1 MPLKTGKIELIN
13 NMINTGKTRI
23 EYFDIL
29 KGIGILYMVLGHC
42 SAGGD
47 AMNHYIHA
55 FHMPLFFF
63 VSGYFFNAK
72 KYPAFKDFL
81 WNELRTIMLPY
92 TVFVLLCQ
100 PLHYL
105 YTGEFD
111 FKYFI
116 LSYFTSNHNRI
127 DVSGA
132 YWFLLC
138 FFVVRI
144 LYFGIEK
151 ACRKE
156 WQKIGILLGMT
167 VIGNCSGIGLPL
179 CLDSAFSVIALMYLG
194 KKVKEHQDSSI
205 VQKAL
210 NMNLWLVLFL
220 LGVNAGMIMLSGRVN
235 IRTNYYEHILL
246 YWVNCLLAIL
256 CYTNL
261 ARIIEKSSAA
271 LLAPVGRVLQYI
283 GANSMVYLT
292 TNEIVIYAVTVVL
305 SFVFSIF
312 KIGDSILLNGWMR
325 YVIAA
330 MTMAAITVIAMVVE
344 RTWIKV
350 IFGKR

>member
-1 MPLKTGKIELIN
+1 MKDVTKN
-13 NMINTGKTRI
+13 VQKKRI
-23 EYFDIL
+23 ASFDIL
-29 KGIGILYMVLGHC
+29 KGIGILYMVLGHS

-47 AMNHYIHA
+47 AMSHYIHA

-63 VSGYFFNAK
+63 VSGYFFNVK
-72 KYPAFKDFL
+72 KYPTFKAFL

-92 TVFVLLCQ
+92 TFFVILCQ

-105 YTGEFD
+105 YTKEFD

-138 FFVVRI
+138 FFSVHI

-151 ACRKE
+151 ICKKE

-167 VIGNCSGIGLPL
+167 IIGNCFGIRLPL

-194 KKVKEHQDSSI
+194 KKMREYQDSN
-205 VQKAL
+205 VVKKVL
-210 NMNLWLVLFL
+210 NMNPWLVLLL
-220 LGVNAGMIMLSGRVN
+220 LGINAGMIMLSGRVN
-235 IRTNYYEHILL
+235 IRTNYYEHVLL
-246 YWVNCLLAIL
+246 YWANCLLAIL
-256 CYTNL
+256 CYVNL
-261 ARIIEKSSAA
+261 SRIIEKSSSA
-271 LLAPVGRVLQYI
+271 LLAPVGRALQYI
-283 GANSMVYLT
+283 GANSIVYLT
-292 TNEIVIYAVTVVL
+292 TNEIIIYVMTVVL
-305 SFVFSIF
+305 SVALGTFGIEN
-312 KIGDSILLNGWMR
+312 SILQSGWMR
-325 YVIAA
+325 YVIAG
-330 MTMAAITVIAMVVE
+330 MTMAVITVIAVIVE

-350 IFGKR
+350 IFGKRRNKEFGSVH